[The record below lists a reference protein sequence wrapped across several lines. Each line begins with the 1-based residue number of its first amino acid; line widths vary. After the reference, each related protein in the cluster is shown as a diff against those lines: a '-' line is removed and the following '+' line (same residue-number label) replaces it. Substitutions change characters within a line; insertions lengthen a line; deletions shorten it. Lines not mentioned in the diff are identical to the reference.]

1 MNSNVTQ
8 ILTRRISL
16 KETRS
21 AVIIE
26 TGNENCNAERSATI
40 GLRVLLLELGN
51 VAGDVLNGDL
61 VLHRQPVRLTLDTGS
76 VDEDASIGRQTG
88 KGHHHVLIEEAD
100 FPHGTVLLQLANA
113 LLLHCQDDNV
123 FATDAHLLVK

>member
-1 MNSNVTQ
+1 M
-8 ILTRRISL
+8 

-26 TGNENCNAERSATI
+26 AGNEDGDAKRSATI

-51 VAGDVLNGDL
+51 VAGDVLDGDL

-76 VDEDASIGRQTG
+76 VDENSSVRRQAG

-100 FPHGTVLLQLANA
+100 LPHGTVLLQLADA
-113 LLLHCQDDNV
+113 LLLHRQDDDV
-123 FATDAHLLVK
+123 LAADAHLLLHKN